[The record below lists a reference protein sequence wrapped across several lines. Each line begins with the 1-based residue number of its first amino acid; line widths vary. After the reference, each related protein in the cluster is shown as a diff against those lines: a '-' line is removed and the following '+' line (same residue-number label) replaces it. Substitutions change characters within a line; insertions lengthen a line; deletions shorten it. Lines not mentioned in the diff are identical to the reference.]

1 MGATYLDSVP
11 NSSPTV
17 LVVDDD
23 DDIRFSVR
31 DLLVS
36 NGYAVETA
44 ADGQA
49 ALDYMRR
56 GKRPSLIVLDL
67 RMPVRSGNDVL
78 DALRSSTFV
87 DVPVIV
93 LSAYLSQPPAGA
105 VAWLKKPVTPKLL
118 LSTVGSYLSPSG
130 APAD

>member
-1 MGATYLDSVP
+1 M
-11 NSSPTV
+11 

-31 DLLVS
+31 DLLVGA
-36 NGYAVETA
+36 GYAVETA

-49 ALDYMRR
+49 ALDFMRR
-56 GKRPSLIVLDL
+56 GSRPALIVLDL

-93 LSAYLSQPPAGA
+93 LSAYLNQPPAGA

-118 LSTVGSYLSPSG
+118 LGTVASYLSPSS